1 MTGCQFLIPTQK
13 QNVYSAAVLS
23 STLVNIVL
31 NTIFIP
37 TFLANGAAVASV
49 IAESVGCLV
58 MLVYVQMRKYVDVKK
73 VFLISIKK
81 WVAGIL
87 MLVCIKVS
95 GKILGV
101 SVKDLVLMIIEGGVV
116 YFATLL
122 IVKDDFFCTNVNV
135 IEKKFK
141 GMLNLKK

>member
-1 MTGCQFLIPTQK
+1 MC
-13 QNVYSAAVLS
+13 
-23 STLVNIVL
+23 
-31 NTIFIP
+31 
-37 TFLANGAAVASV
+37 
-49 IAESVGCLV
+49 
-58 MLVYVQMRKYVDVKK
+58 
-73 VFLISIKK
+73 LISIKK